1 MSDRE
6 TAYRS
11 IPNPPSPL
19 EKEIVLSVIDA
30 SSRQIPSPE
39 PPVQFPVRQIRIQD
53 AEVDTLI
60 RVIQARSSF
69 LVNGSG
75 LTVAVL
81 DTGLRTTHVDF
92 VGRVRSERNFT
103 ADNGGNSDD
112 ASDGNGHG
120 TNVGGIIV
128 ANGNHVGIAPGA
140 SIIPL
145 KVLSNG
151 GGGSFEA
158 VNQALQWV
166 IDNHQT
172 FNITV
177 ASMSLGAQTNDTDDA
192 PFQTD
197 ATLALIRQLRDLN
210 IPVVV
215 AAGNDYFLFKA
226 EGMGYPAIFRECI
239 SVGAVYDANVG
250 PFSYVSGAQAFTT
263 AADRLTP
270 FSQRLHESTNP
281 NTRTDI
287 FAPGAPITSS
297 GIASDVGES
306 VDHGTS
312 QATPVTSGVILL
324 MQEFYLRTTGQMPSV
339 ETLMT
344 CLRNGAVVINDGD
357 DESDNVPH
365 TGKNFLRIDAMSA
378 LDAVRRFLQVN
389 LLSTARAYRAV

>member
-1 MSDRE
+1 MSTINSASRH
-6 TAYRS
+6 
-11 IPNPPSPL
+11 IPNP
-19 EKEIVLSVIDA
+19 A
-30 SSRQIPSPE
+30 
-39 PPVQFPVRQIRIQD
+39 PPVQFPVKQIRIQD
-53 AEVDTLI
+53 AEADSLI
-60 RVIQARSSF
+60 RVIQARNSF
-69 LVNGSG
+69 QVNGDG
-75 LTVAVL
+75 LTAAVF

-92 VGRVRSERNFT
+92 AGRVRAQRNFT
-103 ADNGGNSDD
+103 ADNEGNPDD

-120 TNVGGIIV
+120 THVGGIIV
-128 ANGNHVGIAPGA
+128 ANGTHVGIAPGA
-140 SIIPL
+140 GIIPL

-158 VNQALQWV
+158 VDQALQWV
-166 IDNHQT
+166 IDNHST

-177 ASMSLGAQTNDTDDA
+177 ASMSLGAPTNDTDDV

-197 ATLALIRQLRDLN
+197 ETLVKIRQLRDLN

-226 EGMGYPAIFRECI
+226 EGMGYPAISRDCI

-250 PFSYVSGAQAFTT
+250 AFTYQSGAHASAT
-263 AADRLTP
+263 AADHITP
-270 FSQRLHESTNP
+270 FSQRLHESTNS

-312 QATPVTSGVILL
+312 QATPVTSGIILL
-324 MQEFYLRTTGQMPSV
+324 MQEFYLRTTGQLPSV
-339 ETLMT
+339 ETLVT

-357 DESDNVPH
+357 NETDNVPH

-378 LDAVRRFLQVN
+378 LDAVRRSLQVN
-389 LLSTARAYRAV
+389 LLSTATAFRTL

>member
-1 MSDRE
+1 MSQIEPEAR
-6 TAYRS
+6 R
-11 IPNPPSPL
+11 IPNP
-19 EKEIVLSVIDA
+19 A
-30 SSRQIPSPE
+30 
-39 PPVQFPVRQIRIQD
+39 PPVQFPVRQIRVQD
-53 AEVDTLI
+53 AQVDTLI
-60 RVIQARSSF
+60 RVVQARSSF
-69 LVNGSG
+69 LVNGAG

-92 VGRVRSERNFT
+92 AGRVRSQRNFT
-103 ADNGGNSDD
+103 SDNGGDPAD

-120 TNVGGIIV
+120 TNVGGIV
-128 ANGNHVGIAPGA
+128 AANGSHVGIAPGA
-140 SIIPL
+140 GIIPL

-158 VNQALQWV
+158 VNQALKWV
-166 IDNHQT
+166 IDNHAT

-177 ASMSLGAQTNDTDDA
+177 ASMSLGAPTNDTEDA
-192 PFQTD
+192 PFQGD
-197 ATLALIRQLRDLN
+197 ATLALMRQLRDLN

-215 AAGNDYFLFKA
+215 AAGNDYFAFKA

-250 PFSYVSGAQAFTT
+250 PFAYQSGAQAFTT
-263 AADRLTP
+263 AADRITP

-281 NTRTDI
+281 GTRTDI
-287 FAPGAPITSS
+287 FAPGAPVTSS

-312 QATPVTSGVILL
+312 QATPVVTGVILL
-324 MQEFYLRTTGQMPSV
+324 MQEFYLRSTGQMPSV
-339 ETLMT
+339 ETLVT
-344 CLRNGAVVINDGD
+344 CLRNGAVAINDGD

-365 TGKNFLRIDAMSA
+365 TGKRFLRIDAMSA

-389 LLSTARAYRAV
+389 LLSTATAFRAL